1 MQPHNNQNPNKA
13 LFPLGQIVA
22 TPSAI
27 SLLKKLSTDPRELL
41 IKHATGDWTEMEQ
54 EDQESNESA
63 IQHACRVFS
72 AYTLSD
78 NKFWVITEA
87 DRSST
92 TVLLPEEY

>member
-27 SLLKKLSTDPRELL
+27 SLLKKLNTDPRELL
-41 IKHATGDWTEMEQ
+41 IRHVTGDWTEMGQ
-54 EDQESNESA
+54 EDQESNEQA
-63 IQHACRVFS
+63 LKYDNRVFS
-72 AYTLSD
+72 AYTLQAT
-78 NKFWVITEA
+78 KFWVITEA

-92 TVLLPEEY
+92 TVLLPKEY

>member
-1 MQPHNNQNPNKA
+1 MQTHNNQNPNKA

-27 SLLKKLSTDPRELL
+27 SLLKKLNTDPRELL
-41 IKHATGDWTEMEQ
+41 VKHVTGDWIEMEQ

-63 IQHACRVFS
+63 IQYDCRVFS